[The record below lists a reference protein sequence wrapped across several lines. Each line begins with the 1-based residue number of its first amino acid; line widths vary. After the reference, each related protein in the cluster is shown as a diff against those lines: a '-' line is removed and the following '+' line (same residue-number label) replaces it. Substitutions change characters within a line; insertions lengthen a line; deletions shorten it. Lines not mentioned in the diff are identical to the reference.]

1 MRGEKEVVS
10 KEILI
15 QGLHPCAPRKFL
27 MQADY
32 SMISLTENLTIRNAI
47 NKRKSKM
54 QYLGSHLDKNFHE
67 HWAHSSEKQLL
78 KTLDKVSM

>member
-1 MRGEKEVVS
+1 
-10 KEILI
+10 
-15 QGLHPCAPRKFL
+15 
-27 MQADY
+27 
-32 SMISLTENLTIRNAI
+32 
-47 NKRKSKM
+47 M